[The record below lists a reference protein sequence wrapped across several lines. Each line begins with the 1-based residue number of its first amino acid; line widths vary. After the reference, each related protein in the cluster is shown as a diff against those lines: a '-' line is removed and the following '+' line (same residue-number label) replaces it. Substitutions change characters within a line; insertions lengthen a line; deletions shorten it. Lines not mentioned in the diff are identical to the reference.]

1 MLDAYSPEEQRRR
14 AALAAQAKH
23 VICESLLIEAAD
35 ESDLT
40 SSFRGFY
47 LQISFSELHPLVV
60 FCLARK
66 IWDTESP
73 KQFESVN
80 ELNLQSV
87 LGTHTINPEV
97 GCYAYRAVH
106 WLDAPL
112 TKDRL
117 FELLD
122 RYQAEALKGY
132 NRLRL

>member
-14 AALAAQAKH
+14 ATLAAQAKH

-35 ESDLT
+35 ETDLT
-40 SSFRGFY
+40 STFRGFY

-73 KQFESVN
+73 KQIESVN

-87 LGTHTINPEV
+87 LGTHTVNPEV

-112 TKDRL
+112 TKNRL

-122 RYQAEALKGY
+122 RYNAEALKGY